1 MRSRGF
7 EDVVLP
13 HLDAAYNYARWL
25 TRNDAEAEDVVQDA
39 CVRAMRFLPSLRD
52 GAARPWLFAIVRN
65 AWYSRAARR
74 ASSLERLPYD
84 SARHDAADS
93 APDPEARL
101 LRQHAV
107 GRVREAVEQ
116 LPADFREVLV
126 LREFE
131 QMSYR
136 EIASVAGVPIGTVM
150 SRLARAR
157 DRLSALLRSA
167 PLPVERWR

>member
-7 EDVVLP
+7 EEVVLP

-39 CVRAMRFLPSLRD
+39 CVRAMRFFPSLRD
-52 GAARPWLFAIVRN
+52 DDARPWLFAIVRN
-65 AWYSRAARR
+65 AWYSRAVRR
-74 ASSLERLPYD
+74 AGSLERSSIETARYD
-84 SARHDAADS
+84 PADS

-107 GRVREAVEQ
+107 VRVRETLEQ
-116 LPADFREVLV
+116 LPPDFREVLV

-131 QMSYR
+131 DMSYK
-136 EIASVAGVPIGTVM
+136 EIASVVGVPIGTVM

-157 DRLSALLRSA
+157 DRLSALLRSS
-167 PLPVERWR
+167 PLPMERWR